1 MGHIKV
7 QSTFDGTATFGGFG
21 RLNNDKK
28 TPFILVHCADEE
40 TGDIADAKLFCSE
53 KALKHTVKK
62 LWALGV
68 PGDSEQEVISN
79 AKVLVDAP
87 CTFDTVENDGYYNA
101 DNLRGRGEAASSGV
115 VADLDEAD
123 FMAAV
128 FGASPAVADKP
139 KKAVKKQHCPF

>member
-1 MGHIKV
+1 MGYIKMK
-7 QSTFDGTATFGGFG
+7 STFDGTATFGGFG

-28 TPFILVHCADEE
+28 TPFILVHCSDEE
-40 TGDIADAKLFCSE
+40 TGDIADAMLFCSE
-53 KALKHTVKK
+53 KALKYTVKK

-79 AKVLVDAP
+79 AKALVDAP

-115 VADLDEAD
+115 EADMDEAD

-128 FGASPAVADKP
+128 FGASPVVADKAKP
-139 KKAVKKQHCPF
+139 TAGKKVCPF